1 MTDNKN
7 RTASTVR
14 STFSKSGG
22 NLGETGS
29 VSFMF
34 DRKGLVIYRP
44 EVGDAEIVFEAAI
57 LAGAEDVDSSEDGH
71 EIFCESSELNEVSNI
86 LEENVKLGI
95 DDGEIIAQNSWDDI
109 GIMMKSRLWLMAFHQ
124 GKFGTWNFL
133 LILITALALM
143 LLSIAAIY
151 SYLYP

>member
-86 LEENVKLGI
+86 LEENLGESESSKLIWKPNVTTELDLSGAEKLMKLI
-95 DDGEIIAQNSWDDI
+95 NALEDDDDVQNVTANFEISDEVLAQ
-109 GIMMKSRLWLMAFHQ
+109 L
-124 GKFGTWNFL
+124 
-133 LILITALALM
+133 
-143 LLSIAAIY
+143 
-151 SYLYP
+151 